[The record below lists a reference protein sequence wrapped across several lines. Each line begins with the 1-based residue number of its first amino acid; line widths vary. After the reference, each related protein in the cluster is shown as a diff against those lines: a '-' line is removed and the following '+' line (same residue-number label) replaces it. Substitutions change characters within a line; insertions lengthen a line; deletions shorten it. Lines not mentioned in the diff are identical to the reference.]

1 MTTHFGLRDGRK
13 KNAPKAPTITKL
25 AVDTTTSLTH
35 NIKQNYVNKLAVVLC
50 YKNNKSNFTNEIH
63 FFFFDCP
70 IIFKFFAAVCVKNVG
85 WQLYSGFE
93 AASAAELHI

>member
-1 MTTHFGLRDGRK
+1 MKF
-13 KNAPKAPTITKL
+13 I
-25 AVDTTTSLTH
+25 
-35 NIKQNYVNKLAVVLC
+35 
-50 YKNNKSNFTNEIH
+50 
-63 FFFFDCP
+63 FFFDCP